1 MNKKKKI
8 ASIEEVGFQKNIET
22 CPVCSGDDIVP
33 YINTKDFFFT
43 QDDFSL
49 TQCSNCNFV
58 FTNPLPTDISKY
70 YETTDYLSHNTRDNG
85 LLGKLYSTLRNINI
99 KRKYQLVSKYCSKGN
114 FLDIG
119 CGTGELLSYFKR
131 NNWNVTGIE
140 PNSTARTFA
149 KSNHNID
156 VFDENKLDELVP
168 SSYDTISM
176 WHVLEHVPDLHN
188 RLSQVSKLLKSDGTI
203 FIALPNLASPDSKK
217 YKEYWSALD
226 VPRHLYHF
234 TQNTFEHLISNHN
247 LKLIH
252 AEPMKFDSYYVSM
265 LSEKYLKN
273 NLYLPTA
280 FISGFISNLKAKKDN
295 NYSSM
300 IFVVK
305 KQ

>member
-43 QDDFSL
+43 QEDFSL

-58 FTNPLPTDISKY
+58 FTNPLPADISKY
-70 YETTDYLSHNTRDNG
+70 YETTDYLSHNTGDNG

-119 CGTGELLSYFKR
+119 CGTGELLSFFKR
-131 NNWNVTGIE
+131 SDWNVTGIE

-149 KSNHNID
+149 KSNYNID

-168 SSYDTISM
+168 SSYDIISM

-234 TQNTFEHLISNHN
+234 TQSTFEHLISNHN

-273 NLYLPTA
+273 NLYLPAA
-280 FISGFISNLKAKKDN
+280 FISGFMSNLKAKKDN

-305 KQ
+305 K